1 MKELVNN
8 LAIKRRQFF
17 GIAAM
22 LLLID
27 NYDSFTFNLVQYFRI
42 LGQEVC
48 VFRNDAI
55 SIDQINKIAPDYLV
69 ISPGPGIPKNAGITT
84 EAVKHFAGKIP
95 ILGVCLGHQAI
106 AYIYGG
112 TVQRALL
119 PMHGKS
125 SLISHSENGLF
136 DKLKSPIEVGRYH
149 SLIVDENSFPE
160 CLKIT
165 ARTIDGEIMAL
176 EHKKLALAGIQF
188 HPESVLTPLGL
199 KILSNFLINYKM

>member
-1 MKELVNN
+1 
-8 LAIKRRQFF
+8 
-17 GIAAM
+17 M

-27 NYDSFTFNLVQYFRI
+27 NYDSFTYNLVQYFRI

-55 SIDQINKIAPDYLV
+55 SIGKIAELAPDYLV
-69 ISPGPGIPKNAGITT
+69 ISPGPGIPKDAGITT

-112 TVQRALL
+112 KVQRALL

-149 SLIVDENSFPE
+149 SLIVDENSIPE
-160 CLKIT
+160 CLEIT

-176 EHKKLALAGIQF
+176 EHKNMPVAGIQF

-199 KILSNFLINYKM
+199 KILSNFLNNYKM